1 MWVQYSLLSFR
12 WLRWQACS
20 PQKYCFKRN
29 QRTKDVLI
37 QGSPTGSWVKLLRN
51 LSWKDINNPWT
62 CSWCR
67 ELNSSPKTQDFF
79 LGGGGLNW
87 YLVCIPK
94 KEFWSPDPQPRLEPQ
109 KMQVIHGW
117 WEAKSKKL
125 CHTEGDLSFWPERNM
140 RICDKAWTTN
150 NWMLGLWIISNCY
163 LWRWDLSRPTWCWF
177 VHQTWHN

>member
-79 LGGGGLNW
+79 LGGGGVEL
-87 YLVCIPK
+87 IPGVHPQ
-94 KEFWSPDPQPRLEPQ
+94 ERILIPWSPAQIGTPENASDSRLMGGKIQ
-109 KMQVIHGW
+109 KVVSHWGGPVLLTR
-117 WEAKSKKL
+117 KKHENL
-125 CHTEGDLSFWPERNM
+125 WQSLNYQQLD
-140 RICDKAWTTN
+140 AWTVN
-150 NWMLGLWIISNCY
+150 NK
-163 LWRWDLSRPTWCWF
+163 
-177 VHQTWHN
+177 